1 MRVGEPIID
10 DEKNFFGVIISKFT
24 FKAAK
29 KINHFV
35 FKRVRYTLYNHAINE
50 IAQHFSDNKE
60 KAPTW

>member
-50 IAQHFSDNKE
+50 IADSAKSNVKR
-60 KAPTW
+60 